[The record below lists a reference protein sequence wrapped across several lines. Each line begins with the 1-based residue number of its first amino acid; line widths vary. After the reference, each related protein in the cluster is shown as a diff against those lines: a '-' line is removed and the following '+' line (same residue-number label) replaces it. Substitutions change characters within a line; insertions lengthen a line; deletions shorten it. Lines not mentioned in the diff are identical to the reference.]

1 MLLSKCKFKQKNS
14 TTHLL
19 EWPTSQIL
27 ARIWNKRNS
36 HSLPIGMQTS
46 TATLVDSLMI
56 LKNLI
61 FFPYDSAVMFLGIY
75 PKEVKPLSTQKPT
88 REYYRNFIHNYQT
101 LEAIKMSFGRWIDK

>member
-1 MLLSKCKFKQKNS
+1 
-14 TTHLL
+14 
-19 EWPTSQIL
+19 
-27 ARIWNKRNS
+27 
-36 HSLPIGMQTS
+36 MQTS
-46 TATLVDSLMI
+46 TATLEDSLMI